1 MQWPIVIALDIAAP
15 AQEKG
20 SGPDITAVA
29 VVSGPNN

>member
-15 AQEKG
+15 ARENC

-29 VVSGPNN
+29 VVSGPNK